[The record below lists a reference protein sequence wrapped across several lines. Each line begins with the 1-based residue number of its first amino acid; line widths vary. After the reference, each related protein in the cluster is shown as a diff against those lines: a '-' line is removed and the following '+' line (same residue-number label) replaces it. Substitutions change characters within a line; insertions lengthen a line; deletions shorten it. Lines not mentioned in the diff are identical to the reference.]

1 MSDVQA
7 DLVEDE
13 IRITFSFSWEAVQQV
28 KSVPGHK
35 WVPADKGGPY
45 WRFRADITTA
55 RAMRA
60 AFPDMVLTPAL
71 KAWGHRVV
79 NAERNLMQ
87 MAQAEDATLTRL
99 PKVLPDLYKFVS
111 GRPYQRAD
119 IKFMTECENPLNA
132 NAPSLGKTFETLATV
147 FEADLDNGPQLV
159 IAPVTSLELV
169 WQDAL
174 ETWQPHKVLVCKG
187 SPTARA
193 QTLAE
198 AKRLNGLG
206 KPFWLVLN
214 PAMLMMQKVPASD
227 AQRADLADEKWQL
240 DAGGHPVLEPKWP
253 VIESIRWNTVT
264 IDEFHKCGLANK
276 TTATRKGIK
285 RLQAQKKMA
294 LSGTPLGG
302 KTRKL
307 WGVLNYL
314 EPTKFSSEWRWIDQW
329 LDKRQNV
336 AGYTEVGDLRP
347 ERADE
352 FYRTHAQY
360 MVRRTK
366 EEARKDIGHKI
377 INDVWCH
384 MGPKQEQQYA
394 KFARDAEIRID
405 EEELSAVG
413 VLAEYTRLR
422 QFAVAE
428 QTISPDGTPYPTANS
443 CKLERLKL
451 ILSDHGIEGTDEDD
465 GNERVVVFSQFSKVI
480 DMVVSELRAAG
491 INADAL
497 TGDTRQ
503 ADRTR
508 VVRAFEAGEL
518 DVLCMTTTAGGT
530 AITLN
535 SSTAVVFLDET
546 WNPDDQEQAEDRNRN
561 NTAVIYYL
569 RTRGTIEEYVLGVNI
584 DKKTINKA
592 ILDARREGLRA
603 L

>member
-1 MSDVQA
+1 MSDVIA
-7 DLVEDE
+7 DLVDEE
-13 IRITFSFSWEAVQQV
+13 IRVTFPFSWEHVASV

-55 RAMRA
+55 RLMRA
-60 AFPDMVLTPAL
+60 AFPDMVLSPAL
-71 KAWGHRVV
+71 KAWGHRTV

-87 MAQAEDATLTRL
+87 MANAEDATLTRL
-99 PKVLPDLYKFVS
+99 PKVLPDLFKFVS
-111 GRPYQRAD
+111 GRPFQRAD
-119 IKFMTECENPLNA
+119 IKFMTECANPMNA

-147 FEADLDNGPQLV
+147 FEAGLDAGPQLV
-159 IAPVTSLELV
+159 VAPVTALELV

-174 ETWQPHKVLVCKG
+174 ETWQPHRVLVCKG
-187 SPTARA
+187 SPQARA

-198 AKRLNGLG
+198 AKRLYDLN

-214 PAMLMMQKVPASD
+214 PAMLMMQKIPAS
-227 AQRADLADEKWQL
+227 AEQRLNYPEEKYQM
-240 DAGGHPVLEPKWP
+240 DSGGHHVLEPKWP
-253 VIESIRWNTVT
+253 IIESIQWNTVVV
-264 IDEFHKCGLANK
+264 DEFHKCGLANRN
-276 TTATRKGIK
+276 TATRKGITRVK
-285 RLQAQKKMA
+285 AKKKIA

-314 EPTKFSSEWRWIDQW
+314 NPKEFSSEWRWIDQW
-329 LDKRQNV
+329 LDKRQTV
-336 AGYTEVGDLRP
+336 HGYTEVGDLRP
-347 ERADE
+347 ERAEE
-352 FYRTHAQY
+352 FYRFHAQY

-377 INDVWCH
+377 INDIWCH
-384 MGPKQEQQYA
+384 MGPKQAQQYE

-405 EEELSAVG
+405 EEELSALG

-428 QTISPDGTPYPTANS
+428 QKLTPDGTPYPTANS
-443 CKLERLKL
+443 CKLERLKE
-451 ILSDHGIEGTDEDD
+451 ILRDHGIEGTDDD
-465 GNERVVVFSQFSKVI
+465 EGEERVLVFSQFSKVI
-480 DMVVSELRAAG
+480 DMVTGELQRQG
-491 INADAL
+491 INAEAL
-497 TGDTRQ
+497 TGDTKQ

-508 VVRAFEAGEL
+508 LVRAFEAGEL

-561 NTAVIYYL
+561 NTAAIYYL
-569 RTRGTIEEYVLGVNI
+569 RTRGTIEEYVLGVNLG
-584 DKKTINKA
+584 KKTINKA
-592 ILDARREGLRA
+592 ILDARRNGLRSI
-603 L
+603 